1 MTPKSRPP
9 QPRYARQFVRATAVL
24 GAALL
29 TVTVVSAIRSG
40 FGADAAGANGGALQV
55 LVPPG
60 QPTAGQPL
68 TAGGSGTAF
77 ALSPPTGA
85 ACTGDSA
92 TGGYRVQS
100 YMVPANVDP
109 STLTFDANGPVPAG
123 IGANLRLP
131 LFGSAGGSPFV
142 QQTTAVATAPGGGGL
157 LVNLPSFSFAV
168 FAPDGP
174 SFVPAGTYNLGF
186 ACTLGNPSPTQQD
199 KFWNVQMTFSVTP
212 NDLPAG
218 ITWIVGTPPP
228 PTTTTTSTTTTT
240 TTTVAPTTTTTTTL
254 PATTTTTTTVPATTT
269 TTTTLPG
276 TTTTTTLPAT
286 TTTTTTL
293 PATTTTTTTLPPT
306 TTSSTTTTVPPT
318 TSTTTTVPGATTTTV
333 EDEDENENEDAN
345 ENECENRNR
354 GHHSHPHSECRQDHR
369 NGHSSKHGSSL
380 RFWRW

>member
-1 MTPKSRPP
+1 MIPDSRP

-40 FGADAAGANGGALQV
+40 FGASAAGANGGPLQV

-68 TAGGSGTAF
+68 NSGGSGTAF
-77 ALSPPTGA
+77 ALAPPTGA

-100 YMVPANVDP
+100 YMVPSSVDP
-109 STLTFDANGPVPAG
+109 STLTFDANGPIPAG

-142 QQTTAVATAPGGGGL
+142 QQTTAVATTPGGGGL

-186 ACTLGNPSPTQQD
+186 ACTLGNASPTQQD
-199 KFWNVQMTFSVTP
+199 KFWNVQMTFSVAP

-228 PTTTTTSTTTTT
+228 PTTTTTSTTTTS
-240 TTTVAPTTTTTTTL
+240 TTTTTL
-254 PATTTTTTTVPATTT
+254 PATTTSTTTTTVPATTT
-269 TTTTLPG
+269 S
-276 TTTTTTLPAT
+276 TTTTTLPAT
-286 TTTTTTL
+286 TTSTTTTTL
-293 PATTTTTTTLPPT
+293 PATTTSTTTTTVPATTTSTTTTTVPPT
-306 TTSSTTTTVPPT
+306 TTSSTTTTTVPAT
-318 TSTTTTVPGATTTTV
+318 TSTTTTVPGTTTTTV
-333 EDEDENENEDAN
+333 EDADEGEN
-345 ENECENRNR
+345 ENECEHRNR
-354 GHHSHPHSECRQDHR
+354 GHHSHPRSECHPHR
-369 NGHSSKHGSSL
+369 GRGHSSKHGLSMWIRRS
-380 RFWRW
+380 